1 MRCYFD
7 NSATTP
13 LDPRVREAMLP
24 YLENLFGN
32 PSSLHA
38 DGLVARRGM
47 EEARRDVAALL
58 GAEPDEIIFTAS
70 GTEAINLALLGV
82 IGESEAA
89 DRHVITS
96 AIEHPAVLMTCRAM
110 EKRGTAVTRL
120 PVGSDGIV
128 EPAALATALRPNTRL
143 VSIMAANNVVGAI
156 QPIEEL
162 ARITHAHGALFHCD
176 AVQAIGKIPLD
187 MSALPVDLLSLSA
200 HKLYG
205 PKGVGALYVR
215 RGVRLAPLIH
225 GGGQERGVR
234 SATENV
240 AGICGLG
247 RAAAIAR
254 AEMADDAARLVGMRD
269 RLLSGIAEAVPGVY
283 LFGHPYRRLPGHL
296 CIGLAGH
303 EGDAIRLLLLF
314 DDAEFSLS
322 SGSACSSSHIAE
334 PSAVLLAMG
343 FDPVRARGSLR
354 ITLGR
359 FTTDAEVDRFIEIFP
374 RIFGSLTSIYLKPH
388 QQRRQQ

>member
-1 MRCYFD
+1 
-7 NSATTP
+7 
-13 LDPRVREAMLP
+13 
-24 YLENLFGN
+24 
-32 PSSLHA
+32 
-38 DGLVARRGM
+38 
-47 EEARRDVAALL
+47 
-58 GAEPDEIIFTAS
+58 
-70 GTEAINLALLGV
+70 
-82 IGESEAA
+82 
-89 DRHVITS
+89 
-96 AIEHPAVLMTCRAM
+96 
-110 EKRGTAVTRL
+110 
-120 PVGSDGIV
+120 
-128 EPAALATALRPNTRL
+128 
-143 VSIMAANNVVGAI
+143 MAANNVVGAI

-162 ARITHAHGALFHCD
+162 ARITRAHGALFHCD

-187 MSALPVDLLSLSA
+187 MRALPVDLLSLSA

-283 LFGHPYRRLPGHL
+283 LFGHAYRRLPGHL

-303 EGDAIRLLLLF
+303 EGEAIRLLLLF
-314 DDAEFSLS
+314 DDAGFSLS

-374 RIFGSLTSIYLKPH
+374 RIVGSLTSIYLKPH